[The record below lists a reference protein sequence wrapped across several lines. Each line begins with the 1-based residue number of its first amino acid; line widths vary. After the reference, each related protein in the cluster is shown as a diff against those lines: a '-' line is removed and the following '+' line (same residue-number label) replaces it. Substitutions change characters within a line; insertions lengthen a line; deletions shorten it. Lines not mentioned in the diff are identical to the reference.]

1 MGHWAKLNRHA
12 GNESNRE
19 AGTRG
24 AGRQARDGTIFGVL
38 DEGGFGMPP
47 RWQSRLVPGDDVGS
61 PSPAG
66 SLDPSVDSSQL
77 GWAAGDPRAAG
88 GTYLPKHQG
97 FLATVRSP
105 KDRPGG
111 LGTRAYRAEV
121 RPLSVQAGGPKG
133 GGEGGFWRAASSG
146 GVPELT
152 AGAACLSP
160 PPANPIPTGP
170 SPATGPRAL
179 TLPAC

>member
-1 MGHWAKLNRHA
+1 MEDGMGHWAKLNRHA

-97 FLATVRSP
+97 SLATVRSCP
-105 KDRPGG
+105 KTARGG
-111 LGTRAYRAEV
+111 LERV
-121 RPLSVQAGGPKG
+121 
-133 GGEGGFWRAASSG
+133 
-146 GVPELT
+146 
-152 AGAACLSP
+152 
-160 PPANPIPTGP
+160 PTGL
-170 SPATGPRAL
+170 R
-179 TLPAC
+179 